1 MNFGEPGM
9 TKGILINFAKGN
21 ALGKLEVILGGT
33 TGTLIAESISTRS
46 LSGIIWTVVRNG

>member
-9 TKGILINFAKGN
+9 TKGILINFAKGK